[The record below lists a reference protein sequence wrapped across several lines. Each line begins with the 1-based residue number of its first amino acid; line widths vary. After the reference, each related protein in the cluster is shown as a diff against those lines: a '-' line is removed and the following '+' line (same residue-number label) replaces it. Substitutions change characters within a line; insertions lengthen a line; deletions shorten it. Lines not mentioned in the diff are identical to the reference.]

1 MAEVTPSGGVDAQVG
16 GDEQRRDMA
25 RDAGLAQRRDGGGDA
40 IEHVAD
46 RRQRLLDGAEPAL
59 DGGLRGGRALALR
72 RVLEAERGVRLRGS
86 LGEVRR
92 ALVGDELHAL
102 APGGRVGHGADDQ
115 VLGLALVDGERVEQA
130 ALAVADVLH
139 TDELEADAEDAQVRG
154 IAAELGVGRRRLER
168 EPPRVAVVAW
178 RWRRLG
184 WRRRRRGLVRAV
196 LPRAERALGERERG
210 TERARGDAMLAVD
223 AVERAH
229 ELVLHVATTQRRL
242 AQREPAG
249 GDSEERLEH
258 GRALVAWRSR
268 ASPAPGRRCEQL
280 RERGAQPGLGATD
293 PLGAWP
299 SVGDQLGHR
308 PREPRGIVVS
318 DDARADQRDQKTGL
332 LWSFLRSRG
341 WHGSPSVSGR
351 KLDCAELPVPVQEI
365 GYGSTLPSTTRR
377 PPRCSSA

>member
-102 APGGRVGHGADDQ
+102 APGG
-115 VLGLALVDGERVEQA
+115 RVEQA

-249 GDSEERLEH
+249 GDAEERLEH
-258 GRALVAWRSR
+258 GRAL
-268 ASPAPGRRCEQL
+268 
-280 RERGAQPGLGATD
+280 D

-318 DDARADQRDQKTGL
+318 DDARADQREQKTGL

-365 GYGSTLPSTTRR
+365 GYGSTLPSTTRG